1 MRFFL
6 AALFLLGG
14 LAGEAKASQTCPSP
28 EGMLKPGIQLPGLAK
43 QLKNVD
49 EARILIYGTASI
61 TGAGI
66 GKPGA
71 SFPEQF
77 AGFLKKNFPA
87 SRINVLIRSRQGE
100 TASQMVENMQ
110 ASVLSEKPHLVI
122 WQTGSVDVVK
132 GVDINAFGGS
142 LEKGL
147 DILQQAGIE
156 VALIDQQYNPHIA
169 PLNNVEEYQDYME
182 GIAKGRNVLLFP
194 RFELMRYWAT
204 SGHFPFDETAPADRR
219 KIAAAVHACIGQLLS
234 EMVSEA
240 LSSRH

>member
-1 MRFFL
+1 MRYL
-6 AALFLLGG
+6 VVALFLLGG
-14 LAGEAKASQTCPSP
+14 LAGEAKASQTCPAPAEILTPSV
-28 EGMLKPGIQLPGLAK
+28 QLPGLAK
-43 QLKNVD
+43 RLKSGD
-49 EARILIYGTASI
+49 ETRILVYGTASI

-77 AGFLKKNFPA
+77 AEFFKKKFPA
-87 SRINVLIRSRQGE
+87 SRANILIRARQGE
-100 TASQMVENMQ
+100 TAAQMVENMPTM
-110 ASVLSEKPHLVI
+110 VLSEKPHLVI

-194 RFELMRYWAT
+194 RFELMRYWTT
-204 SGHFPFDETAPADRR
+204 SGYFPFDETAPADRR
-219 KIAAAVHACIGQLLS
+219 KIAAAVHACIGQLLG
-234 EMVSEA
+234 EMISEA
-240 LSSRH
+240 LR